1 MKDNP
6 FFNPRKLTAILSAC
20 LALALAG
27 CAGAAVPENRRPG
40 IAIETGT
47 LLSATGCPLHYARYR
62 PAQASRGDLIVL
74 GPGFL
79 RSGAH
84 LADLA
89 QSLAATGVTTV
100 VLDACADQTWSG
112 SHVRRGFEM
121 IQLADT
127 LAAQRVVYAGFSA
140 GALAALVAG
149 RQDPRALGVVALDL
163 VDAQNLGQ
171 RMADGMTRPLL
182 GLIGEASAC
191 NAYNNGL
198 AVYAAIPH
206 ARVARIAGASHCD
219 FESPTD
225 WRCRLVC
232 ESDGWNRTSSRQEII
247 RMATAAIKALLLDAP
262 QFGPASR

>member
-6 FFNPRKLTAILSAC
+6 FFNPHKLTVILSVC
-20 LALALAG
+20 LVLAG
-27 CAGAAVPENRRPG
+27 CAGVAAPENRRPG

-47 LLSATGCPLHYARYR
+47 LLSATGCPLHYARYQ
-62 PAQASRGDLIVL
+62 PEQGSHGDLIVL

-100 VLDACADQTWSG
+100 VLDACADRIWSG

-127 LAAQRVVYAGFSA
+127 LAARRVVYAGFSA

-149 RQDPRALGVVALDL
+149 RHDPRALGVVALDL
-163 VDAQNLGQ
+163 VDAQSLGL

-182 GLIGEASAC
+182 GLTGEASAC

-232 ESDGWNRTSSRQEII
+232 EPDGLTRTSPRQDII
-247 RMATAAIKALLLDAP
+247 RMATVAIKALLLDSS
-262 QFGPASR
+262 QFGRTSR